1 MKIIAV
7 YEATT
12 CYEIEAPDGAPPDEC
27 EILAGRWLDENIERV
42 SESLNEQQ
50 IDVKEVYV

>member
-7 YEATT
+7 FDAVT
-12 CYEIEAPDGAPPDEC
+12 CYEIEVPDGTSPDEC
-27 EILAGRWLDENIERV
+27 EILAGEWLDENFERV
-42 SESLNEQQ
+42 AEAINESM

>member
-12 CYEIEAPDGAPPDEC
+12 CYEIEVPDGTSPDEC
-27 EILAGRWLDENIERV
+27 EILAGKWLDENIERV